1 MNICAPQHSLAPL
14 VHRLACIFDLSE
26 AEKEAALALPA
37 DVRKIK
43 AGQDLVR
50 EGDRP
55 SRSCL
60 ILDGFVCRYA
70 ITGDGKRQILAFH
83 TRGDIPDLQSLHLKV
98 MDHSLAAL
106 EPSTVAFL
114 AHEDLRR
121 LITQHPRIGDAFWR
135 DTLIDAAVFRE
146 WMIGIGRRSAH
157 GRIAHLLCELFVR
170 LMTVGMAEGTSFR
183 WPITQAEVG
192 DALGLSNVHVNRV
205 LQDMRADGLISLAG
219 GLLTIHDWPR
229 LKELGEFNATYLHI
243 RHAMPI

>member
-1 MNICAPQHSLAPL
+1 MDTRAPQHSLVPL
-14 VHRLACIFDLSE
+14 VRKLESIFDLSE

-37 DVRKIK
+37 DVRTIK
-43 AGQDLVR
+43 SGQDIVS

-70 ITGDGKRQILAFH
+70 ITGEGKRQIFAFH
-83 TRGDIPDLQSLHLKV
+83 IPGDVPDLQSLHLSV
-98 MDHSLAAL
+98 MDHSLCAL
-106 EPSTVAFL
+106 EPCTVAFL
-114 AHEDLRR
+114 AHEDLRS
-121 LITQHPRIGDAFWR
+121 LIRRHPRIGDAFWR

-146 WMIGIGRRSAH
+146 WMMGIGRRDAH

-170 LMTVGMAEGTSFR
+170 LMTVDMTKGTSFR
-183 WPITQAEVG
+183 WALTQAEVG

-219 GLLTIHDWPR
+219 GLLTIHDWPK
-229 LKELGEFNATYLHI
+229 LKELGEFNTTYLHI
-243 RHAMPI
+243 RDPMPV